1 MHIPDIINGL
11 FEFFGAVAA
20 YKNVAA
26 LRRDKNVAGIYWPN
40 FMFYTLW
47 GVWNIYFYPALGQ
60 WFSFVGGLAI
70 LSGTASWL
78 GLYWYYRYAQKK
90 QAVFE

>member
-1 MHIPDIINGL
+1 MSIPDIINGL
-11 FEFFGAVAA
+11 FELVGAVAA

-26 LRRDKNVAGIYWPN
+26 LYRDRSVAGIYWPN

-47 GVWNIYFYPALGQ
+47 GVWNIYYYPHLSQ
-60 WFSFVGGLAI
+60 WVSFVGGCAI

-78 GLYWYYRYAQKK
+78 GLYAYIRWENAKG
-90 QAVFE
+90 